1 IIWTLSRSAINQ
13 YRYNYDS
20 TKLISY
26 VKMAL

>member
-1 IIWTLSRSAINQ
+1 NPCLARSAINQ

>member
-1 IIWTLSRSAINQ
+1 ARSAINQ

-26 VKMAL
+26 VKMVL